1 MYCSKCK
8 KQSPDNFD
16 RCAYCGAKLN
26 KGAAKKTV
34 LPKFKDRKHRAVSLK
49 AVAVSL
55 VAAASLIA
63 VLSIAVGIF
72 TSKKPDSLIKTITAA
87 TEKCDAKMYFGIY
100 DDEFK
105 AYEKDNVYY
114 SDSALFDG
122 LCKPLFESS
131 DFYKKTCGEN
141 FRLTFSVARADYFD
155 SEELSKLNS
164 ELSEAYGYKKT
175 CHEAAEID
183 YTVTAHGENGKYVS
197 VYKNVKCIKLGGKWY
212 KAPETQ

>member
-26 KGAAKKTV
+26 KGAAKKAV

-87 TEKCDAKMYFGIY
+87 TE
-100 DDEFK
+100 
-105 AYEKDNVYY
+105 
-114 SDSALFDG
+114 
-122 LCKPLFESS
+122 
-131 DFYKKTCGEN
+131 
-141 FRLTFSVARADYFD
+141 
-155 SEELSKLNS
+155 
-164 ELSEAYGYKKT
+164 
-175 CHEAAEID
+175 
-183 YTVTAHGENGKYVS
+183 
-197 VYKNVKCIKLGGKWY
+197 
-212 KAPETQ
+212 